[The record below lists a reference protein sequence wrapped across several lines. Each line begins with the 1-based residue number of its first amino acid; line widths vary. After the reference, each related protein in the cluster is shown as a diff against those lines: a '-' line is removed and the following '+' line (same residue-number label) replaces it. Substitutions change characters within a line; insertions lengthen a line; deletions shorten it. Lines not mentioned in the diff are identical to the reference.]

1 MSLDADGAVYRRRLR
16 RSLAWWRTGAILL
29 GVTLVLVVLA
39 RSGDLPGR
47 PYVARLD
54 VSGVITEDE
63 ERNQLLDDLANDRK
77 VRAVIVAIDSPG
89 GTVVGGESLFR
100 RLRKVAAKKPVVA
113 VMGTLATSA
122 GYMTALGADHLV
134 AHEGTIT
141 GSIGVILQSTDV
153 TGLLAKLG
161 ISTEAIKSAP
171 LKAVP
176 SPFEPLTPAAR
187 EATRAVVL
195 DLYDMFVSMVAE
207 RRSMPRDEALK
218 LADGRVYTGR
228 QALKLKLV
236 DALGGEDA
244 ARAWLKDKRGID
256 PSLPVRDVSP
266 ERELSLWSAAR
277 SLVGEKTVLS
287 ERLTLDG
294 VISLWHPDAR

>member
-1 MSLDADGAVYRRRLR
+1 MSLDADAVVYRRRLKR
-16 RSLAWWRTGAILL
+16 ALAWWRAGAILL
-29 GVTLVLVVLA
+29 GAALIVVVISRA
-39 RSGDLPGR
+39 TDLPGR
-47 PYVARLD
+47 PYIARLD
-54 VSGVITEDE
+54 VSGIITEDPD
-63 ERNQLLDDLANDRK
+63 RDRLLDDLTGDGK

-89 GTVVGGESLFR
+89 GTVVGGEQLFR
-100 RLRKVAAKKPVVA
+100 RLRAVAAKKPVVA

-141 GSIGVILQSTDV
+141 GSIGVILQATDV

-176 SPFEPLTPAAR
+176 NPFEPLTPEAR

-195 DLYDMFVSMVAE
+195 DLYDMFVTMVAE
-207 RRSMPRDEALK
+207 RRALPRDEALR
-218 LADGRVYTGR
+218 LADGRVFTGR
-228 QALKLKLV
+228 QALKAKLV
-236 DALGGEDA
+236 DALGGEEA

-256 PSLPVRDVSP
+256 LSLPVRDVAP
-266 ERELSLWSAAR
+266 ERDLSLWSAAR
-277 SLVGEKTVLS
+277 SLAAGKTVLS

>member
-1 MSLDADGAVYRRRLR
+1 MSLEADAVAHRRRLKR
-16 RSLAWWRTGAILL
+16 ALSWWRAGAILL
-29 GVTLVLVVLA
+29 AAVLIVVLLN
-39 RSGDLPGR
+39 RGGDLPGR
-47 PYVARLD
+47 SYVARLD
-54 VSGVITEDE
+54 VSGIITENI
-63 ERNQLLDDLANDRK
+63 ERDRLLEHLADDGK
-77 VRAVIVAIDSPG
+77 VKALIVAIDSPG
-89 GTVVGGESLFR
+89 GTVVGGEQLFR
-100 RLRKVAAKKPVVA
+100 RLRAVAAKKPVVA

-122 GYMTALGADHLV
+122 GYMIALGADHLV
-134 AHEGTIT
+134 ANEGTIT
-141 GSIGVILQSTDV
+141 GSIGVILQSTDL

-207 RRSMPRDEALK
+207 RRGLAREEALK

-244 ARAWLKDKRGID
+244 ARAWLKDQRGID
-256 PSLPVRDVSP
+256 AALPIREISP
-266 ERELSLWSAAR
+266 ERKLSLWSAAR
-277 SLVGEKTVLS
+277 SLVTGKTVLS

-294 VISLWHPDAR
+294 VVSLWHPDAR

>member
-1 MSLDADGAVYRRRLR
+1 MSLDADAVVYRRRLKR
-16 RSLAWWRTGAILL
+16 ALAWWRAGAILL
-29 GVTLVLVVLA
+29 GAALVIVVISRA
-39 RSGDLPGR
+39 ADLPGR
-47 PYVARLD
+47 PYIARLD
-54 VSGVITEDE
+54 VSGIITEDP
-63 ERNQLLDDLANDRK
+63 ERDRLLEDLTGDGK

-100 RLRKVAAKKPVVA
+100 RLRAVAAKKPVVA

-141 GSIGVILQSTDV
+141 GSIGVILQATDV

-171 LKAVP
+171 LKAAP
-176 SPFEPLTPAAR
+176 NPFEPLTPEAR

-195 DLYDMFVSMVAE
+195 DLYDMFVTMVAE
-207 RRSMPRDEALK
+207 RRALPRDEALR
-218 LADGRVYTGR
+218 LADGRVFTGR
-228 QALKLKLV
+228 QALKAKLV

-256 PSLPVRDVSP
+256 RSLPVRDVAP
-266 ERELSLWSAAR
+266 ERDLSVWSAAR
-277 SLVGEKTVLS
+277 SLVAGKTVLS

>member
-1 MSLDADGAVYRRRLR
+1 MSLDADAVVYRRRLKR
-16 RSLAWWRTGAILL
+16 ALAWWRAGAILL
-29 GVTLVLVVLA
+29 GAALIVVVISRA
-39 RSGDLPGR
+39 TDLPGL
-47 PYVARLD
+47 PYIARLD
-54 VSGVITEDE
+54 VSGIITEDPD
-63 ERNQLLDDLANDRK
+63 RDRLLDDLTGDGK

-89 GTVVGGESLFR
+89 GTVVGGEQLFR
-100 RLRKVAAKKPVVA
+100 RLRAVAAKKPVVA

-141 GSIGVILQSTDV
+141 GSIGVILQATDV

-176 SPFEPLTPAAR
+176 NPFEPLTPEAR

-195 DLYDMFVSMVAE
+195 DLYDMFVTMVAE
-207 RRSMPRDEALK
+207 RRALPRDEALR
-218 LADGRVYTGR
+218 LADGRVFTGR
-228 QALKLKLV
+228 QALKAKLV
-236 DALGGEDA
+236 DALGGEEA

-256 PSLPVRDVSP
+256 LSLPVRDVAP
-266 ERELSLWSAAR
+266 ERDLSLWSAAR
-277 SLVGEKTVLS
+277 SLAAGKTVLS

>member
-1 MSLDADGAVYRRRLR
+1 MSLDADATVYRRRLR
-16 RSLAWWRTGAILL
+16 RSLAWWRAGAILL
-29 GVTLVLVVLA
+29 GAALVIVIL
-39 RSGDLPGR
+39 GR
-47 PYVARLD
+47 AAAAGPAHVARLD
-54 VSGVITEDE
+54 VSGIITEDE
-63 ERNQLLDDLANDRK
+63 ERDQLLDDLANDRK

-89 GTVVGGESLFR
+89 GTVVGGETLFR

-176 SPFEPLTPAAR
+176 CPFEPLTPAAR

-207 RRSMPRDEALK
+207 RRSLPRDEALK
-218 LADGRVYTGR
+218 LADGRVFTGR

-256 PSLPVRDVSP
+256 PGLPVRDVSP
-266 ERELSLWSAAR
+266 ERDLSLWSAAR
-277 SLVGEKTVLS
+277 SLVSGKTVLS

>member
-16 RSLAWWRTGAILL
+16 RALAWWRAGAILL
-29 GVTLVLVVLA
+29 GATLVVVILA

-47 PYVARLD
+47 PYIARLD
-54 VSGVITEDE
+54 VTGIITEDE
-63 ERNQLLDDLANDRK
+63 ERNQLLEDLADDRK

-89 GTVVGGESLFR
+89 GTVVGGEQLFR

-134 AHEGTIT
+134 ANEGTIT

-176 SPFEPLTPAAR
+176 NPFEQLTPEAR

-207 RRSMPRDEALK
+207 RRALPREE
-218 LADGRVYTGR
+218 
-228 QALKLKLV
+228 ALKLKLV
-236 DALGGEDA
+236 DALGGVDA

-256 PSLPVRDVSP
+256 PALPVRDVSP
-266 ERELSLWSAAR
+266 DRELSLWSAAR
-277 SLVGEKTVLS
+277 ALVFGKTVLS

>member
-1 MSLDADGAVYRRRLR
+1 MPLDADAVAYRRRLR
-16 RSLAWWRTGAILL
+16 RALAWWRAGAILL
-29 GVTLVLVVLA
+29 AAVLVVVLLN
-39 RSGDLPGR
+39 RGGDLPGR

-54 VSGVITEDE
+54 VSGIITEDVD
-63 ERNQLLDDLANDRK
+63 RDHLLETLAEDGK
-77 VRAVIVAIDSPG
+77 VKALIVAIDSPG
-89 GTVVGGESLFR
+89 GTVVGGEQLFR
-100 RLRKVAAKKPVVA
+100 RLRAVAARKPVVA

-122 GYMTALGADHLV
+122 GYMIALGADHLV
-134 AHEGTIT
+134 ANEGTIT
-141 GSIGVILQSTDV
+141 GSIGVILQSTDL

-207 RRSMPRDEALK
+207 RRALPREEALK

-228 QALKLKLV
+228 QALKLGLV

-244 ARAWLKDKRGID
+244 ARAWLKDKRGVD
-256 PSLPVRDVSP
+256 PDLPIRDIAP
-266 ERELSLWSAAR
+266 ERELSLWSAAH
-277 SLVGEKTVLS
+277 SLVAGKTVLS

>member
-1 MSLDADGAVYRRRLR
+1 MSLDADAVVYRRRLKR
-16 RSLAWWRTGAILL
+16 ALAWWRAGAILL
-29 GVTLVLVVLA
+29 GAALIVVVISRA
-39 RSGDLPGR
+39 TDLPGR
-47 PYVARLD
+47 PYIARLD
-54 VSGVITEDE
+54 VSGIITEDP
-63 ERNQLLDDLANDRK
+63 ERDRLLDDLTGDGK

-89 GTVVGGESLFR
+89 GTVVGGEQLFR
-100 RLRKVAAKKPVVA
+100 RLRAVAAKKPVVA

-141 GSIGVILQSTDV
+141 GSIGVILQATDV

-176 SPFEPLTPAAR
+176 NPFEPLTPEAR

-195 DLYDMFVSMVAE
+195 DLYDMFVTMVAE
-207 RRSMPRDEALK
+207 RRALPRDEALR
-218 LADGRVYTGR
+218 LADGRVFTGR
-228 QALKLKLV
+228 QALKAKLV

-256 PSLPVRDVSP
+256 RSLPVRDVAP
-266 ERELSLWSAAR
+266 ERDLSVWSAAR
-277 SLVGEKTVLS
+277 SLVAGKTVLS